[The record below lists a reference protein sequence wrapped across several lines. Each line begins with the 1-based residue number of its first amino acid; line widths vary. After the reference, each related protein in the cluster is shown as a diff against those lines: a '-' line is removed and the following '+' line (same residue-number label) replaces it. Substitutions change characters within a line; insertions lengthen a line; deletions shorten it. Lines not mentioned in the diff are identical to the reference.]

1 MPDPATALRSPSTT
15 ERCVVSWLSAGH
27 SKAWGE
33 ETDIANARVA
43 SKQGRYTDRG
53 LGGKPATPQDQ
64 AAWQADGSPRDWLR
78 PLGKRDG
85 KWYYLKTPT
94 APRPVFT
101 TGQQT
106 NGAVANAVGD
116 ASPLTMAK
124 LAAFPAD
131 PAKLKALMIRYVNQD
146 YRLVGGIPKGSTM
159 DQELMGEAINLLQAP
174 LRPAVKSAVYQV
186 MAGLPG
192 SKTLGLMR
200 DPLGR
205 TGYGVVIAA
214 TRMVKDADLPPA
226 TQGAAVLI
234 VDPSSSQLLAT
245 EVIVTTPGTAVVH
258 DPTGISP
265 GSKGLCASLTGKTG
279 QPAPC
284 VPRVNYGPRHQ
295 GQVWWSTVIKS
306 ASWTNTAP

>member
-1 MPDPATALRSPSTT
+1 MQLRLAGTAASPYELT
-15 ERCVVSWLSAGH
+15 
-27 SKAWGE
+27 WGE
-33 ETDIANARVA
+33 ETDIANAPAA
-43 SKQGRYTDRG
+43 SKQSWYVDQD
-53 LGGKPATPQDQ
+53 LGGKPATPQDK
-64 AAWQADGSPRDWLR
+64 AAWQADGSPPDWLR
-78 PLGKRDG
+78 PAGKRDG

-94 APRPVFT
+94 APRSVFRT
-101 TGQQT
+101 RTQM
-106 NGAVANAVGD
+106 NGAVASALGD
-116 ASPLTMAK
+116 GSPLTMAR
-124 LAAFPAD
+124 LAAFPTD

-174 LRPAVKSAVYQV
+174 LPPAVKSAVYQV

-192 SKTLGLMR
+192 SRTLGLMR

-205 TGYGVVIAA
+205 SGYGVVIAA
-214 TRMVKDADLPPA
+214 TQMVKNADLPPA

-234 VDPSSSQLLAT
+234 VDPSTSQLLAT

-258 DPTGISP
+258 DPTGVSP
-265 GSKGLCASLTGKTG
+265 GSKGLCVGLTGNAG

-295 GQVWWSTVIKS
+295 GQVWSATVTKS